1 MNEPDREDRPDQKLP
16 DWAVVLLMTQAV
28 ALLIALVTPVTPSKT
43 GSKWSPA
50 DLFLADPGYVEK
62 FLASYVTV
70 NVLMAAIALVAWVSI
85 RWGRSK

>member
-1 MNEPDREDRPDQKLP
+1 VKKPDLDDRSGWRLP

-50 DLFLADPGYVEK
+50 DLFLADPGYLEK
-62 FLASYVTV
+62 VFASYVTV
-70 NVLMAAIALVAWVSI
+70 NVLMALIALAAWLSI
-85 RWGRSK
+85 RRGRSK